1 MDSNRLFTRRAFIRQ
16 GTVSLAGSAVVANVA
31 LRFAEAKAGDDTPQ
45 VRIGL
50 VTDLHYADKPPAGTR
65 FYRESLEKF
74 AEATKRF
81 GEEKVDLVVEL
92 GDLIDSADSLD
103 VEKDYLR
110 RIAKDFTAIP
120 GQYHYVLGNHCVS
133 ALTKPEFLEI
143 VGQKASYYSFDT
155 NGVHF
160 VVLDAC
166 FRSDGQPYGRKNF
179 EWTDSNIPAAEV
191 EWLIA
196 DLKQT
201 IHKTVV
207 FVHQRLDVEPPL
219 GIKNAPE
226 VRKVL
231 EESGKVLAVLQ
242 GHDHQGDYKE
252 IEGVPYCTLK
262 AMVEG
267 SGEENSGYAILDV
280 LPDNSIR
287 IRGIRKQKSYGP
299 LSSRIYDQPGCPS

>member
-1 MDSNRLFTRRAFIRQ
+1 MDRNRLVTRRAFIRQ
-16 GTVSLAGSAVVANVA
+16 STVSLCGAAVVANVA
-31 LRFAEAKAGDDTPQ
+31 FRFSEANTGDDAHQ

-50 VTDLHYADKPPAGTR
+50 VTDLHYADRPPAGTR
-65 FYRESLEKF
+65 FYRESLEKL
-74 AEATKRF
+74 AEAAKRF

-103 VEKDYLR
+103 VEKGYLR
-110 RIAKDFTAIP
+110 RIAREFTAIP
-120 GQYHYVLGNHCVS
+120 GRHHFVLGNHCVS

-143 VGQKASYYSFDT
+143 VGQKASYFSFDT

-191 EWLIA
+191 EWLRA
-196 DLKQT
+196 DLKET

-226 VRKVL
+226 VRNVL

-252 IEGVPYCTLK
+252 VEGVPYCTLR

-280 LPDNSIR
+280 LSDNSVR

-299 LSSRIYDQPGCPS
+299 LGSRTFDQPGGPS